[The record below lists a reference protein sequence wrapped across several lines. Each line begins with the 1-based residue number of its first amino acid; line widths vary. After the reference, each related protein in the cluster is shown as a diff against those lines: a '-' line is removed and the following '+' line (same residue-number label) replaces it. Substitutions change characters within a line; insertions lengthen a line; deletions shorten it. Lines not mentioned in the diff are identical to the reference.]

1 MKKNLLIAA
10 VLFLSL
16 SGNAFCAEAQFPTTQ
31 SDIHQKACQNVFSFI
46 NIDLS
51 LMSPRGTMADSK
63 IDASTLMP
71 PPPPR
76 NSDGIVPITNRSLT
90 PCPPPPLG
98 KEVKEP
104 INKGKTSLFRLDLF
118 HMFKIQIL

>member
-63 IDASTLMP
+63 IDASTLTP
-71 PPPPR
+71 PTPHR
-76 NSDGIVPITNRSLT
+76 NNDGIVPIVDRNLNS
-90 PCPPPPLG
+90 CPPQSI
-98 KEVKEP
+98 VKEEKGLT
-104 INKGKTSLFRLDLF
+104 NKGKTSLFRLDLF
-118 HMFKIQIL
+118 HIFKIQIL

>member
-16 SGNAFCAEAQFPTTQ
+16 SGNAFCAEAQLPTTQ

-63 IDASTLMP
+63 IDASTLTP
-71 PPPPR
+71 PPK
-76 NSDGIVPITNRSLT
+76 SGDGIVPISNKSLT
-90 PCPPPPLG
+90 PCQPQPL
-98 KEVKEP
+98 VKEEKGLT
-104 INKGKTSLFRLDLF
+104 NKGKTSLFRLDLF
-118 HMFKIQIL
+118 HIFKIQIL

>member
-16 SGNAFCAEAQFPTTQ
+16 SGNAFCAEAQLPTTQ

-63 IDASTLMP
+63 IDASTLVP

-76 NSDGIVPITNRSLT
+76 HNGGIVPIANQSLT
-90 PCPPPPLG
+90 PCPPQPL
-98 KEVKEP
+98 VKEEKV
-104 INKGKTSLFRLDLF
+104 ITNTGKTSLFRLDLF
-118 HMFKIQIL
+118 HIFKIQIL